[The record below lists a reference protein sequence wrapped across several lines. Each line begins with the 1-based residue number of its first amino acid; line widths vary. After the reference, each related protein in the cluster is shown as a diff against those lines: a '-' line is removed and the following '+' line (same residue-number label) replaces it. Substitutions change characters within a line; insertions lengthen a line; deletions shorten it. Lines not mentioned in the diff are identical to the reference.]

1 MIVPVNKENIS
12 LAAEIHSLSW
22 RESHRSFCKEDF
34 INLHTTEHQQEYI
47 AEKIKNG
54 SKYYM
59 LYDNE
64 PVAVVS
70 VNVGLIED
78 LYVLP
83 NQQNKG
89 YGTQLLNY
97 VVSLIQE
104 QSLTPSLWILEN
116 NHGAE
121 RLYLRN
127 GFIHSG
133 RRNHITGKLD
143 EVEYIYEIT
152 DCGGK
157 KL

>member
-1 MIVPVNKENIS
+1 MIVPVNKDNIS
-12 LAAEIHSLSW
+12 LAAEIHSISW

-54 SKYYM
+54 SKFYM

-89 YGTQLLNY
+89 YGTQLLSY
-97 VVSLIQE
+97 VVTLIQE
-104 QSLTPSLWILEN
+104 KKLTPSLWILEN
-116 NHGAE
+116 NYGAE

-127 GFIHSG
+127 GFKESG
-133 RRNHITGKLD
+133 RRNHITDKLD
-143 EVEYIYEIT
+143 EVEYIHE
-152 DCGGK
+152 C
-157 KL
+157 L